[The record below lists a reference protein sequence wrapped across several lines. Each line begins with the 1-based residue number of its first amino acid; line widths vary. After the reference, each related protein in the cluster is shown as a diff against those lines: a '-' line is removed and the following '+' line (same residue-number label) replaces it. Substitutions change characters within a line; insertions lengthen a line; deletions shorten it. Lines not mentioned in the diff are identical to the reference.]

1 MLKCAKDK
9 LHDINIVK
17 VQQIEIAVDV
27 FLTSNH

>member
-9 LHDINIVK
+9 LDINIVK